1 MDATTRPFG
10 PRLRLLPIV
19 VAVLAAL
26 SLVSSNP
33 TVSAQTVIATVP
45 VGSNPQDVAVNPI
58 TNRIYVANSGSNNVS
73 VIDGATNTVV
83 ATVAVGTN
91 PIRVAV
97 NPTTN
102 QIYVNNWG
110 GGSCNGADTLQ
121 STTSVIN
128 GADNTVMATIPIGCH
143 PWGLAVNPVTN
154 LIYVANFIDVKV
166 IDGVTNTIVTA
177 FSGGSN
183 ENSAAVNPATNRIYI
198 GNNHAI
204 ACPLHVFD
212 GAGNTFVA
220 TVTLDAMPL
229 RIAVN
234 PTTNRIYVT
243 KQYCFIGGV
252 QTFSNSL
259 SVIDGATNTIV
270 TNIPIGTGLQGV
282 AANPT
287 YNHVF
292 VAHPGGARVAMV
304 DGNTNTLLTSFPVSG
319 PRAIAANPTTN
330 HIYVAKG
337 NNTVIVILD
346 APYVDG
352 DGDGVGDAWDNCP
365 TTPNADQTDTDG
377 DGAGDA
383 CDPDDDNDGV
393 GDANDNC
400 PTTPN
405 ADQADT
411 DGDGAG
417 DACDPDDD
425 NDGVPDGADACPG
438 TTAGDV
444 VDAAGCSIEQ
454 YAPCG
459 AVWTNHG
466 AYISEVTMVAIRFEN
481 AGLITKEQ
489 KNAIILQA
497 ALSNCGK

>member
-10 PRLRLLPIV
+10 PRLRLLPLV
-19 VAVLAAL
+19 AAVLAAL
-26 SLVSSNP
+26 SLISSNA
-33 TVSAQTVIATVP
+33 TVSAQTVIATIP

-58 TNRIYVANSGSNNVS
+58 TNRIYAANSGSNNVS

-102 QIYVNNWG
+102 RIYVNNWG

-166 IDGVTNTIVTA
+166 IDGVTNTVTA
-177 FSGGSN
+177 FGGGSN

-198 GNNHAI
+198 GNNHAG

-252 QTFSNSL
+252 KTFSNSL

-292 VAHPGGARVAMV
+292 VANPGGARVAMV
-304 DGNTNTLLTSFPVSG
+304 DGNTNTVLTSIPASS
-319 PRAIAANPTTN
+319 PRGIAVNPTTD
-330 HIYVAKG
+330 HVYVANG

-346 APYVDG
+346 APFVDA
-352 DGDGVGDAWDNCP
+352 DGDGVGDGADNCP
-365 TTPNADQTDTDG
+365 TTPNPDQADTDG
-377 DGAGDA
+377 DGLGDA

-393 GDANDNC
+393 L
-400 PTTPN
+400 
-405 ADQADT
+405 
-411 DGDGAG
+411 
-417 DACDPDDD
+417 
-425 NDGVPDGADACPG
+425 DGADACPG
-438 TTAGDV
+438 TAAGDV
-444 VDAAGCSIEQ
+444 VDAAGCSIGQ

-459 AVWTNHG
+459 AVWQNHG
-466 AYISEVTMVAIRFEN
+466 AYISEVTRVAIRFEN
-481 AGLITKEQ
+481 AGLITEDQ
-489 KNAIILQA
+489 KNAIIRQA
-497 ALSNCGK
+497 ALSTCGK